1 MWRADTM
8 KTDFKE
14 TVYLYVQNNMKKKNA
29 CFLFFLVYKYF
40 INSLVFILSC
50 NTKLQGMSPSGNSNF
65 VNKIWQFNC

>member
-14 TVYLYVQNNMKKKNA
+14 TLYLYVQNNMKKKNA

-40 INSLVFILSC
+40 INSLVLF
-50 NTKLQGMSPSGNSNF
+50 
-65 VNKIWQFNC
+65 